1 MNLSAEQ
8 LQKIMPFATGKI
20 ALFLGPLNAAM
31 DEFGINTSTR
41 QSAFLAQVAHESGE
55 LRYVLELADGTAYEG
70 RKDLGNIQPGDGV
83 RFKGRGL
90 LQITGR
96 AMYAQAAAGL
106 SLDVLVYPSLLET
119 PDGASRSAAWFW
131 KLRGLNTL
139 ADLNHFGSITKTING
154 GYNGL
159 DERIIYWL
167 RAREYIGSWGA

>member
-1 MNLSAEQ
+1 MIVSAEQ

-20 ALFLGPLNAAM
+20 PLFLTPLNDAM
-31 DEFGINTSTR
+31 DEFGINTYTR

-70 RKDLGNIQPGDGV
+70 RKDLGNTQPGDGP

-96 AMYAQAAAGL
+96 AMCAQAAVGL
-106 SLDVLVYPSLLET
+106 GIDCLASPSLLET
-119 PDGASRSAAWFW
+119 PVGASRSAAWFW

-159 DERIIYWL
+159 DERLGYWL
-167 RAREYIGSWGA
+167 RARQAFGL